1 MYYDIV
7 KLQIASACF
16 LFLIV
21 CEFFNYKKL
30 PLLSTKCFTGML
42 ISAVIN
48 LVLDFITA
56 YTILHLDTFNVGLN
70 RALNTIYYMSFIVM
84 IIFLYMYI
92 NFFGREQKRE
102 NRYVLIAK
110 LIPGIVGAIIL
121 CFCNPKYYYDGNIVY
136 TYGISVQ
143 ITGIIC
149 FIYVCMTYFDLF
161 YHKSLS
167 PKLIKASIGV
177 FLWSI
182 LMLIEVLSSG
192 VVVSALANTI
202 LIFIIFSTVENP
214 KMLLDQGVKCFNDRG
229 LKLMIDEIKA
239 HNKNCY
245 FIHIH
250 IDNYENLSSRLG
262 YKNLN
267 RVFYNMLQSY
277 VKKYPYQAFRRTA
290 NSFVLIISSNDLIEN
305 SIKRIKEHIAKFDF
319 LLLQYHIDVVSN
331 EAFRNHQGLESILDY
346 ENYMF
351 SYMDKRDYRFIDDAI
366 EKPIMR
372 KNQIIE
378 LLKYAINHDGF
389 DVFYQPIYDA
399 KKEKYTQIE
408 ALVRLKDDKRLGYI
422 SPEEFIPL
430 AEREGLIGQ
439 IGDIVFTNVCN
450 FINESKE
457 QISSI
462 DTVSINISAVQ
473 CTNLNLF
480 TGMLRQI
487 NLNNIDPHK
496 IEFEISEEDLLSG
509 GEKINEV
516 LDELKR
522 IGCNIAIDDFGLLYG
537 NILNLTNE
545 KIKTIKID
553 KSLIWP
559 CFSSDEIANNKHKVL
574 LQEIISLIKSLGYEI
589 IAEGIET
596 NNQFLMLKD
605 FGVLKHQ
612 GYYFSRP
619 MKACDLI
626 EFLNKQK
633 LSNYR

>member
-1 MYYDIV
+1 MYYDII

-16 LFLIV
+16 LFLIA
-21 CEFFNYKKL
+21 CEYFNYKKL

-42 ISAVIN
+42 ISAIVN
-48 LVLDFITA
+48 LILDFITA
-56 YTILHLDTFNVGLN
+56 YTILHLDTINVGIN
-70 RALNTIYYMSFIVM
+70 RALNTIYYISFIIM

-110 LIPGIVGAIIL
+110 LIPGIVGAIVL

-149 FIYVCMTYFDLF
+149 FVYICMTYFDLF

-167 PKLIKASIGV
+167 TKLIKVCIGV
-177 FLWSI
+177 FLWSV

-192 VVVSALANTI
+192 VVLSALANTI

-214 KMLLDQGVKCFNDRG
+214 KMLLDQGVKCFNNRG

-239 HNKNCY
+239 HNKECY
-245 FIHIH
+245 FIHLH

-262 YKNLN
+262 DKNLN
-267 RVFYNMLQSY
+267 LVFYNMLQSY
-277 VKKYPYQAFRRTA
+277 VKAHPYQAFRRTA
-290 NSFVLIISSNDLIEN
+290 NSFVLVVSSSERIEE
-305 SIKRIKEHIAKFDF
+305 IVKRIKEHIAKFDF

-331 EAFRNHQGLESILDY
+331 EAFISHQGLESILDY

-351 SYMDKRDYRFIDDAI
+351 SYKDKREYRFIDKGV
-366 EKPIMR
+366 EKSINR
-372 KNQIIE
+372 KTQIID
-378 LLKYAINHDGF
+378 LLKYAIKYDGF

-399 KKEKYTQIE
+399 SKDKYTQIE
-408 ALVRLKDDKRLGYI
+408 ALVRLKDDKRLGYV

-439 IGDIVFTNVCN
+439 IGDIVFTNVCS

-480 TGMLRQI
+480 AGLLKQI

-496 IEFEISEEDLLSG
+496 IEFEISEADLLSG
-509 GEKINEV
+509 GEKIKEV
-516 LDELKR
+516 IVELKA
-522 IGCNIAIDDFGLLYG
+522 IGCNIAIDDFGLEYG

-545 KIKTIKID
+545 KFKTIKID

-559 CFSSDEIANNKHKVL
+559 CFSSDEKLNAKHKIL
-574 LQEIISLIKSLGYEI
+574 LQETIDLIKSLGYDI
-589 IAEGIET
+589 IAEGVET
-596 NNQFLMLKD
+596 NNQFAMLKE
-605 FGVLKHQ
+605 FGVSRHQ

-633 LSNYR
+633 LSN

>member
-1 MYYDIV
+1 MYFDIV

-21 CEFFNYKKL
+21 CEYFNYKKL

-42 ISAVIN
+42 ITSIVN
-48 LVLDFITA
+48 LLFDFITA

-70 RALNTIYYMSFIVM
+70 RALNTMYYMSFIVM

-110 LIPGIVGAIIL
+110 LIPGIVGSIVL

-167 PKLIKASIGV
+167 SKLIKVCIGV
-177 FLWSI
+177 FLWSV
-182 LMLIEVLSSG
+182 LMLIEILSSSI
-192 VVVSALANTI
+192 VLSALANTI

-239 HNKNCY
+239 HKKDCY

-277 VKKYPYQAFRRTA
+277 VKAHPYQAFRRTA
-290 NSFVLIISSNDLIEN
+290 NSFVLIVSVNDKIEN
-305 SIKRIKEHIAKFDF
+305 SIKRLNEHIGKFDF
-319 LLLQYHIDVVSN
+319 LLLQYHIDVVSS
-331 EAFRNHQGLESILDY
+331 EAFVNHQGLESILDY

-351 SYMDKRDYRFIDDAI
+351 SYKDKREYRFIDEAI

-372 KNQIIE
+372 KSQIIE

-399 KKEKYTQIE
+399 AKEKYTQIE

-439 IGDIVFTNVCN
+439 IGDIVFANVCN

-480 TGMLRQI
+480 TGMLKQI
-487 NLNNIDPHK
+487 NLNNIDPRK
-496 IEFEISEEDLLSG
+496 IEFEISEEDLLAG

-516 LDELKR
+516 IDELKA
-522 IGCNIAIDDFGLLYG
+522 IGCNISIDDFGLIYG

-545 KIKTIKID
+545 KFRTIKID

-559 CFSSDEIANNKHKVL
+559 CFNSDKGLNDKHKVL
-574 LQEIISLIKSLGYEI
+574 LQETIAMIKSLGYDI
-589 IAEGIET
+589 IAEGVET
-596 NNQFLMLKD
+596 SNQFEMLKE
-605 FGVLKHQ
+605 FGVSRHQ

-633 LSNYR
+633 LSV